1 MANNWSGAPNGQIPL
16 NKMVLL
22 NPGLG
27 VGGYL
32 EPHAA
37 QAWRNIQA
45 AAVNAG
51 IYLSFNE
58 GYRDLATQIYYRNR
72 YLAGTG
78 YPAGIPGTSN
88 HGYGLAIDINS
99 PMTSWDTAAQRWW
112 LANEAQYGW
121 SSAQGRADNEP
132 WHKVYVGSTDGA
144 LPAGGGA
151 TPIITRKKGKKLNF
165 WSDTAGTIF
174 YGNFPIPNMTWYN
187 LLVRYDNSTVAKR
200 DTFNAAERDM
210 IRAALRANGMPG

>member
-1 MANNWSGAPNGQIPL
+1 MVSL
-16 NKMVLL
+16 NS
-22 NPGLG
+22 GLG
-27 VGGYL
+27 VSGYL

-45 AAVNAG
+45 AAAAAG
-51 IYLSFNE
+51 FNLSFNE
-58 GYRDLATQIYYRNR
+58 GYRDLATQQYYRNL
-72 YLAGTG
+72 YLSGRG
-78 YPAGIPGTSN
+78 NPAGIPGTSN

-99 PMTSWDTAAQRWW
+99 PMTSWTTPAQQWW
-112 LANEAQYGW
+112 LANEARFGW

-151 TPIITRKKGKKLNF
+151 VPIINSNKKGKKLNF
-165 WSDTAGTIF
+165 WRDTAGTVF
-174 YGNFPIPNMTWYN
+174 YGNFAIPNMQQYA
-187 LLVRYDNSTVAKR
+187 LLVRYDKSSPTTL